1 MQEEFYREYKKD
13 KIQKL
18 LMFTEMI
25 SFHAL
30 ILLMNSDFDI
40 KDIKVYDKEFE
51 RLLKN
56 DFVNEKL
63 YLEKKQT
70 EEAQA
75 AHEAKE

>member
-1 MQEEFYREYKKD
+1 MQEEFYREYQKD